1 MGRWCVDII
10 EPRLE
15 RKDIIIFLDLVD
27 SQYSLNYKPQL
38 GRRKPYRKL
47 LKKEF
52 QNKTEYK
59 SFLYV
64 YNSLKDFLCERESFI
79 LDSVYGVSGE
89 LLTDKEVAKILN
101 ISNARVGQIRR
112 KAERKLGKKLLE
124 LYGEII

>member
-64 YNSLKDFLCERESFI
+64 YNSLKDFLSERESFI